1 MKHASIE
8 ILRLCPNNCKHCSS
22 DSGPNTNDYIIPL
35 DTIKNVFDG
44 LKRLGAEEVSISGG
58 EPFLHK
64 DLVNIVKYGKEKGFK
79 IFVYTSGIIFDNNN
93 KYTYLN
99 EEIIKEL
106 SEINLDKL
114 IFNFQSL
121 KEDVYNNIMGN
132 NGNLNLV
139 KKSIEISRK
148 NNIWTE
154 LHFVPMKYNYKEIP
168 DIIKYVYENSI
179 DRVSFLGLVPHGRAK
194 NNREELYLNEE
205 ENMFV
210 KTLLNRFNTGTSKIR
225 VGIPLQLKTSCCKCN
240 AVSNKLYIKF
250 DGNVYGCEAF
260 KYYPLFDNNNEEIH
274 PDNIFDKDIEWI
286 YKNSE
291 YLKASLKEKS
301 IIFKRAERKESCPI
315 QEEYRELK

>member
-35 DTIKNVFDG
+35 DIIKNVFDG

-121 KEDVYNNIMGN
+121 KEDVYNNIMGT

-179 DRVSFLGLVPHGRAK
+179 DRVSF
-194 NNREELYLNEE
+194 
-205 ENMFV
+205 
-210 KTLLNRFNTGTSKIR
+210 
-225 VGIPLQLKTSCCKCN
+225 
-240 AVSNKLYIKF
+240 
-250 DGNVYGCEAF
+250 
-260 KYYPLFDNNNEEIH
+260 
-274 PDNIFDKDIEWI
+274 
-286 YKNSE
+286 
-291 YLKASLKEKS
+291 
-301 IIFKRAERKESCPI
+301 
-315 QEEYRELK
+315 

>member
-1 MKHASIE
+1 MSNDNAIE
-8 ILRLCPNNCKHCSS
+8 KIQA
-22 DSGPNTNDYIIPL
+22 
-35 DTIKNVFDG
+35 
-44 LKRLGAEEVSISGG
+44 LKRDCI
-58 EPFLHK
+58 
-64 DLVNIVKYGKEKGFK
+64 
-79 IFVYTSGIIFDNNN
+79 
-93 KYTYLN
+93 YTYISRGISKEACQDLIFRL

-106 SEINLDKL
+106 SGINLDKL

-121 KEDVYNNIMGN
+121 KEDVYNNIMGT

-210 KTLLNRFNTGTSKIR
+210 KTLLDRFNTGTSKIR

-240 AVSNKLYIKF
+240 AVSNKLYV
-250 DGNVYGCEAF
+250 NT
-260 KYYPLFDNNNEEIH
+260 P
-274 PDNIFDKDIEWI
+274 
-286 YKNSE
+286 
-291 YLKASLKEKS
+291 
-301 IIFKRAERKESCPI
+301 
-315 QEEYRELK
+315 